1 MKGWAENQ
9 KFASLLNLLSM
20 GWREVISSR
29 TYIHNRVMKDTKSSK
44 RRCFNSWNGS
54 WEAAVITMHLTW
66 NKFTLTSIL
75 QTTSSTKRSISLLC
89 HSNSSSGRS
98 KISDQSSKIC
108 KNFQTSWREWGPKY
122 VLVVKATYVKKS
134 K

>member
-1 MKGWAENQ
+1 MRGWVEIQ
-9 KFASLLNLLSM
+9 KFVSLRNSLSM
-20 GWREVISSR
+20 EWREVISLR

-44 RRCFNSWNGS
+44 RRCFNSWNGG

-75 QTTSSTKRSISLLC
+75 QTISSTKRSISLLC
-89 HSNSSSGRS
+89 HSNSSLGRS
-98 KISDQSSKIC
+98 KISDQSSNYC
-108 KNFQTSWREWGPKY
+108 KNFQRLWRKRGPKY
-122 VLVVKATYVKKS
+122 VLLVKATSVKKS